1 VQRGSCAGLWLRA
14 LTPAVVWI
22 CDLLATI
29 LVPIARALDLQQP
42 IGQLYH
48 TGWTAKNGLA
58 GMALALAQTPDGYLW
73 VGTTQGLYRFNGI
86 SFEQY
91 QPEEGTFPSRS
102 IRSLFTDRT
111 GGLWIG
117 YVKGGAS
124 YLKNS
129 RQGGRVCSGNLRNS
143 VAVGSYPLPL
153 HPRVSVRE
161 A

>member
-1 VQRGSCAGLWLRA
+1 MQRGSCAGLWLRA

-91 QPEEGTFPSRS
+91 QPEEGTLPSRS

-124 YLKNS
+124 YLKAGEFV
-129 RQGGRVCSGNLRNS
+129 QVICENS

>member
-1 VQRGSCAGLWLRA
+1 MSKKSLMLVLGGSSPARMDGLGLGADAAWLF
-14 LTPAVVWI
+14 
-22 CDLLATI
+22 
-29 LVPIARALDLQQP
+29 
-42 IGQLYH
+42 
-48 TGWTAKNGLA
+48 
-58 GMALALAQTPDGYLW
+58 

-86 SFEQY
+86 SFEHY

-161 A
+161 T

>member
-1 VQRGSCAGLWLRA
+1 MIFGCADLPLRA
-14 LTPAVVWI
+14 LRQGVVWT
-22 CDLLATI
+22 CSSLATI
-29 LVPIARALDLQQP
+29 GVPIARALDLQQP

-58 GMALALAQTPDGYLW
+58 GIALALAQTPDGYLW

-91 QPEEGTFPSRS
+91 QPEEGTLPSRS

-129 RQGGRVCSGNLRNS
+129 RGRVCSGNLRNS